1 MNTEYRPR
9 IADDILR
16 HKLQGVGA
24 ILIEGAKW
32 CGKTSTAEQQAK
44 SVVYMSN
51 PTLLPQ
57 YLTYVDTAPEMLL
70 DGETPRLIDEWQL
83 APKLWDCVRFTVDH
97 RKGMGQYI
105 LTGSSVPADMSQV
118 HHTGTGRFARLLM
131 RPMTLWESGDSNGKI
146 SLRQMFDTPQSI
158 AAECN
163 MSLQDIAFLTC
174 RGGWPQTIDLPKE
187 NQLEASVDYFDA
199 VVNSD
204 IQRADGVNRNAQR
217 VRRLMRSYA
226 RMQGSQASFNEI
238 VKDMQG
244 NEKDMIDAQTV
255 SSYLNA
261 LRMIF
266 VVEDMPAWN
275 PNLRSKTTTRTSDTR
290 YFVDSSI
297 ATAALGV
304 GPNDLIGDM
313 ETFGLLFETLAVR
326 DLRVYAQALGGEV
339 YHYRDKS
346 DLECDTVIHLRN
358 GDYGLIEIKIGG
370 DKGIDAGAKSLLCL
384 ADKIDT
390 TRMHNPSF
398 LMVLTAVGRF
408 AYRRKDGVYVVPIG
422 CLKD

>member
-44 SVVYMSN
+44 SMVYMSN
-51 PTLLPQ
+51 PMLLPQ

-105 LTGSSVPADMSQV
+105 LTGSSVPADMSHV

-163 MSLQDIAFLTC
+163 ISLQDIAFLTC

-187 NQLEASVDYFDA
+187 NQLEASMDYFDA

-244 NEKDMIDAQTV
+244 NGKDMIDAQTV

-297 ATAALGV
+297 ATAALGI

>member
-1 MNTEYRPR
+1 MQPDYRPR
-9 IADDILR
+9 IADAILR
-16 HKLQGVGA
+16 RQLQGIGA
-24 ILIEGAKW
+24 VLIEGAKW

-44 SVVYMSN
+44 SVVYMSD
-51 PTLLPQ
+51 PALTKQ
-57 YLTYVDTAPEMLL
+57 YLTYMDTAPDMLL
-70 DGETPRLIDEWQL
+70 DGETPRLLDEWQI
-83 APKLWDCVRFTVDH
+83 APKLWDYVRFAVDH

-105 LTGSSVPADMSQV
+105 LTGSSVPANMSQV
-118 HHTGTGRFARLLM
+118 FHTGTGRIARLLM
-131 RPMTLWESGDSNGKI
+131 RPMTLWESGDSNGQI
-146 SLRQMFDTPQSI
+146 SLQQMFDAPQTI
-158 AAECN
+158 AAE
-163 MSLQDIAFLTC
+163 SRLTLRDIAFLTC
-174 RGGWPQTIDLPKE
+174 RGGWPQTLDLPRE
-187 NQLEASVDYFDA
+187 NQLSAAFSYYDA
-199 VVNSD
+199 VVHSD
-204 IQRADGVNRNAQR
+204 IQRADGVSRNTERAK
-217 VRRLMRSYA
+217 RLMRSYA
-226 RMQGSQASFNEI
+226 RMQGTQASFNEI

-244 NEKDMIDAQTV
+244 NEKDMTAAQTV

-275 PNLRSKTTTRTSDTR
+275 PNLRSKTMARTSDTR

-297 ATAALGV
+297 ATAALGI
-304 GPNDLIGDM
+304 GPNDLINDM

-326 DLRVYAQALGGEV
+326 DLRVYAQAIDGEV

-358 GDYGLIEIKIGG
+358 GHYGLIEIKIGG
-370 DKGIDAGAKSLLCL
+370 DHGIEAGAKSLQRL

-390 TRMHNPSF
+390 TRMPSPSF

-408 AYRRKDGVYVVPIG
+408 AYRREDGVYVVPIG

>member
-1 MNTEYRPR
+1 MNTEYKPR
-9 IADDILR
+9 IADSILR

-146 SLRQMFDTPQSI
+146 SLRQMFDAPQSI

-408 AYRRKDGVYVVPIG
+408 AYRREDGVYVVPIG

>member
-1 MNTEYRPR
+1 
-9 IADDILR
+9 
-16 HKLQGVGA
+16 
-24 ILIEGAKW
+24 
-32 CGKTSTAEQQAK
+32 
-44 SVVYMSN
+44 
-51 PTLLPQ
+51 
-57 YLTYVDTAPEMLL
+57 
-70 DGETPRLIDEWQL
+70 
-83 APKLWDCVRFTVDH
+83 
-97 RKGMGQYI
+97 
-105 LTGSSVPADMSQV
+105 
-118 HHTGTGRFARLLM
+118 
-131 RPMTLWESGDSNGKI
+131 
-146 SLRQMFDTPQSI
+146 MFDAPQSI

-163 MSLQDIAFLTC
+163 ISLQDIAFLTC

-187 NQLEASVDYFDA
+187 NQLEASMDYFDA

-238 VKDMQG
+238 VKDMRG
-244 NEKDMIDAQTV
+244 NGKDMIDAQTV

-297 ATAALGV
+297 ATAALGI

-358 GDYGLIEIKIGG
+358 GNYGLIEIKIGG

-390 TRMHNPSF
+390 TRMHSPSF

-422 CLKD
+422 CLKN